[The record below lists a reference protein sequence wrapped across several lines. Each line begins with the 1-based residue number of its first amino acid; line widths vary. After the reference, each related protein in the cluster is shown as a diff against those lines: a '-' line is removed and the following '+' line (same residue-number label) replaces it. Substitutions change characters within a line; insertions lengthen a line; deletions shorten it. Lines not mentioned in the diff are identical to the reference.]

1 MLWKIHSHFSPSSQI
16 WGCFVYFRE
25 ISTSVQG
32 IHDLYLLQV
41 NPCSKHCLID
51 HLIFSAVSTSKVFI
65 GVKTLSNDV
74 LVWRRSTDVA
84 ASRTLAHVFYNV
96 MALRVCF
103 LSLVTPIT
111 CPKVFMDI
119 HTLTLKPKSKLLIET
134 HLAMQS
140 SAQN

>member
-1 MLWKIHSHFSPSSQI
+1 MFEALS
-16 WGCFVYFRE
+16 
-25 ISTSVQG
+25 
-32 IHDLYLLQV
+32 
-41 NPCSKHCLID
+41 D
-51 HLIFSAVSTSKVFI
+51 HLNISAESTFKVFI

-84 ASRTLAHVFYNV
+84 ASRTLAHVFYDV

-119 HTLTLKPKSKLLIET
+119 HNLTLKPKSKLLIET